1 MPPRQSKA
9 DVLRALR
16 QAVWTAL
23 TNHEFGQN
31 LNPPLKLKKAI
42 KNFIRS
48 GFSEEQAKE
57 EIAKELAKFY
67 GEFGPS

>member
-1 MPPRQSKA
+1 MPRRQSKT

-16 QAVWTAL
+16 QAVWKAL
-23 TNHEFGQN
+23 TNHEFGQD
-31 LNPPLKLKKAI
+31 LNPPPKLKKAI
-42 KNFIRS
+42 KNFIRA

-57 EIAKELAKFY
+57 VIAEELVKFY